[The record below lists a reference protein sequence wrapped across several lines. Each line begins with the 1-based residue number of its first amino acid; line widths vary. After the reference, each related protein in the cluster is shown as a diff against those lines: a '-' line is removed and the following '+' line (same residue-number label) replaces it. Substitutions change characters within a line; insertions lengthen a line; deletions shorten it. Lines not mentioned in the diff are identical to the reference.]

1 MKRIFS
7 WLAGQFFTS
16 KILISR
22 IVSKRKVDRVSIRLV
37 KSVALMKALLIGAI
51 IWGPFT
57 SSADDQTAA
66 WDRQVDPLKNEVIFR
81 PNQSDPEVDILVKYY
96 PAKPLGGKG
105 ADTWLGERLLKSK
118 APRGIWKG
126 PGKVVRDTA
135 NLSHGQR
142 RFTKPDGTTGVI
154 IANAVSFDQ
163 QSVFLSILVL
173 SQTDKNLAYL
183 EQAQALLVDFVDQ
196 EKQRF
201 VSAGGKLNIESSN
214 KGEKSKPTT
223 QKISKQYE
231 YTTPPGEGLSA
242 DQIEAFV
249 YTFDFHYAYGGM
261 RMDEYSFLLTK
272 DGRVMKKVPVAPAIL
287 DVERSRINDP
297 DRWGWWQYDGEDY
310 RFAWPDNR
318 EKYSLPRGRQM
329 IGKPIP
335 PGTRLEG
342 TWSDSSSYSSLGYSS
357 SSFWGV
363 TLDKQGRFRKYRN
376 SMMQAGGMSGGGGP
390 LVTSASNDEGSALSV
405 IGNSVGGGSSR
416 KSNSPEAKRS
426 GSYYFDGYNLTL
438 TFDSGLVKRVATFTT
453 GEDYNSIWF
462 DGGDLSRKKDD

>member
-1 MKRIFS
+1 MKWIFN
-7 WLAGQFFTS
+7 WLASLFFSS
-16 KILISR
+16 KLLISR
-22 IVSKRKVDRVSIRLV
+22 ISTIRKFDLLSIRLH
-37 KSVALMKALLIGAI
+37 KSAALRKTLLIGVI
-51 IWGPFT
+51 LWMPLT
-57 SSADDQTAA
+57 SSADDRTAA
-66 WDRQVDPLKNEVIFR
+66 WGRQLDPVKNEVTFR

-105 ADTWLGERLLKSK
+105 ADDWLRDRLFNSK

-126 PGKVVRDTA
+126 AGKVVRDNA
-135 NLSHGQR
+135 ILSHGQR
-142 RFTKPDGTTGVI
+142 SFTKPDGTTGVI
-154 IANAVSFDQ
+154 IATAVSLDQ
-163 QSVFLSILVL
+163 QSVRLSILVF
-173 SQTDKNLAYL
+173 SQNEKNLAYL
-183 EQAQALLVDFVDQ
+183 EKAQALLVDFVDD
-196 EKQRF
+196 EKQRLR
-201 VSAGGKLNIESSN
+201 SPGGKLNIESSDTG
-214 KGEKSKPTT
+214 KKSSPPT
-223 QKISKQYE
+223 QKKTKQYE
-231 YTTPPGEGLSA
+231 YSTPPGEGLTA

-261 RMDEYSFLLTK
+261 RMDEYAFLLTK
-272 DGRVMKKVPVAPAIL
+272 DGRVMKEVPVAPEIL
-287 DVERSRINDP
+287 DVEKSRLNDP

-310 RFAWPDNR
+310 RFAWSDNR
-318 EKYSLPRGRQM
+318 QKYSLPRGRQM

-342 TWSDSSSYSSLGYSS
+342 IWSDSSSYSSLGYSS

-390 LVTSASNDEGSALSV
+390 LVTSTSNNEGSALSV

-416 KSNSPEAKRS
+416 KNSSPEAKRS

-438 TFDSGLVKRVATFTT
+438 SFDSGLVKRVATFTT
-453 GEDYNSIWF
+453 GENYHSIWF